1 MITLELTNVA
11 KSYAGRNVLRDITC
25 TARAGDVVGVLGANG
40 SGKSTLVKIVAGV
53 LRPDSGHVVLTIDGS
68 TCDAQSRRAAC
79 GFVAPYLSL
88 YQEFTPREHVQLHAQ
103 LHGVTVSHEHIA
115 STLSRVQI
123 DHRANDRIS
132 TFSSGMKQRVALAC
146 AIVLSPPLLVL
157 DEPGS
162 TMDEAGRLIC
172 ETIIREQQERGGIT
186 ILATNDQRET
196 HLCTTSLRI
205 SSP

>member
-1 MITLELTNVA
+1 MITLELSNVA
-11 KSYAGRNVLRDITC
+11 KPYAGRTVLRDINC
-25 TARAGDVVGVLGANG
+25 TANAGDVIGVLGTNG
-40 SGKSTLVKIVAGV
+40 SGKSTLVKIIAGV
-53 LRPDSGHVVLTIDGS
+53 LRPDSGHVNLSIDGVVI
-68 TCDAQSRRAAC
+68 TAESRRAAC

-103 LHGVTVSHEHIA
+103 LHGVTVSQQHIMQ
-115 STLSRVQI
+115 TLERVQI

-146 AIVLSPPLLVL
+146 AIILSPPLLLL

-162 TMDEAGRLIC
+162 TLDDAGRFIC

-186 ILATNDQRET
+186 IVATNDQRET
-196 HLCTTSLRI
+196 HLCTASLHI